1 MGEGLGLIEG
11 LEGEGL
17 DCRCCYSMQP
27 SDSLLAWLSLDAA
40 SEVDYQAY
48 IFDETLIK
56 KVFNDEKMC
65 RAIIHQRRAGTW
77 VKECVKTLCVKR
89 DDAELPNMAII
100 PIVMPL
106 SLQLLAQALQWD
118 GIANNVESSK
128 INLSQFI
135 LQLAYALEFVEQYP
149 TSPFIINA
157 RLFPLKE
164 SLAFLV
170 RDNEIDL
177 GSGSLHFTLEKLIT
191 KQCPDIMQAKETNYV
206 QLLSSD
212 KPICN
217 PKEVYESI
225 CACINGRNALE
236 SGLPVE
242 EIYLCSRLIYPSLNV
257 DVEAVRAIMSTGQSQ
272 PKYYS
277 YLALC
282 KDPLVLLK
290 ARASIWKINDVRYIL
305 LRILDSLM
313 SANECL
319 TKQSLVTND
328 VAEDYLIVRDTI
340 IVRCIVHVCGSSLL
354 FGACESKLAR
364 SCVRCVDI
372 VRSIVTKRRGII
384 AALFKQGIQESCIDW
399 LTEFVPESI
408 LDGPII
414 IALLEEKGL
423 LSATEYLTVASSGL
437 QIAAEL
443 SPHGGH
449 INKDLISASVAV
461 LLESF
466 PLVVGPI
473 GVPVSVLRDE
483 NGQDVTYVCRKVMFR
498 MLDTLSSLRNEYTD
512 LRGEALTNISTLC
525 VNENNA
531 VGGIPGGLA
540 ATNRKALLKEIW
552 EKCDAA
558 LKQL

>member
-1 MGEGLGLIEG
+1 MIV
-11 LEGEGL
+11 
-17 DCRCCYSMQP
+17 DSMQP
-27 SDSLLAWLSLDAA
+27 SDGLLAWLSLDAA

-48 IFDETLIK
+48 IFDEKLIK
-56 KVFNDEKMC
+56 NVFNDAIMC

-89 DDAELPNMAII
+89 DDAELPDIPII

-106 SLQLLAQALQWD
+106 SLQLLAQSLQWD

-128 INLSQFI
+128 TNFSQFI

-170 RDNEIDL
+170 RDNEIAL
-177 GSGSLHFTLEKLIT
+177 GSGSLHSTLEKLIT
-191 KQCPDIMQAKETNYV
+191 RQCPDIIQAKETNYV
-206 QLLSSD
+206 QLLGSD

-225 CACINGRNALE
+225 CACINGRNAHE
-236 SGLPVE
+236 SCLSVE

-290 ARASIWKINDVRYIL
+290 ARASIWKIKDVRYIL

-319 TKQSLVTND
+319 TRQSLVTND

-340 IVRCIVHVCGSSLL
+340 IVRCIVLVCGSSLL
-354 FGACESKLAR
+354 FGACESKLAPSIR

-399 LTEFVPESI
+399 LIEFVPESI

-414 IALLEEKGL
+414 IALLEENGL
-423 LSATEYLTVASSGL
+423 LTATEYFTVASSGL

-498 MLDTLSSLRNEYTD
+498 MLDTLSSLRDEYTD

-525 VNENNA
+525 VNEINA
-531 VGGIPGGLA
+531 IGGIPGGLA

>member
-1 MGEGLGLIEG
+1 
-11 LEGEGL
+11 
-17 DCRCCYSMQP
+17 MQP
-27 SDSLLAWLSLDAA
+27 TDGLLGWLSLDAA
-40 SEVDYQAY
+40 FEADYQTS

-56 KVFNDEKMC
+56 VVFNDAKKCAE
-65 RAIIHQRRAGTW
+65 IIHKPRAGTW

-89 DDAELPNMAII
+89 DDAELPDIPII

-106 SLQLLAQALQWD
+106 TLQLLAQALQWD
-118 GIANNVESSK
+118 EIANYVESSK

-135 LQLAYALEFVEQYP
+135 LQLAYALEFVDQYP
-149 TSPFIINA
+149 MSPFIINA

-164 SLAFLV
+164 SIAFLV
-170 RDNEIDL
+170 RDESIEA
-177 GSGSLHFTLEKLIT
+177 GPGSLHFTLEKLIM
-191 KQCPDIMQAKETNYV
+191 KHCPDIIQAKEENYV
-206 QLLSSD
+206 QLLGID
-212 KPICN
+212 KPVCN
-217 PKEVYESI
+217 PREVYESI
-225 CACINGRNALE
+225 CDCINGRDTSLE
-236 SGLPVE
+236 LSVE
-242 EIYLCSRLIYPSLNV
+242 EIYLRSLMIYPSLNV
-257 DVEAVRAIMSTGQSQ
+257 DVEAVRAIMATGHTQ

-305 LRILDSLM
+305 LRILHSLM

-319 TKQSLVTND
+319 VMQSSVTND

-340 IVRCIVHVCGSSLL
+340 IVRCIVLVCGSSLI
-354 FGACESKLAR
+354 FGTCESKLSSSIR
-364 SCVRCVDI
+364 SCVRCIDM

-384 AALFKQGIQESCIDW
+384 AALFKQGLPESCIDW
-399 LTEFVPESI
+399 LIEFVPESI

-423 LSATEYLTVASSGL
+423 LTATEYLTVASSGL
-437 QIAAEL
+437 QIAAVL
-443 SPHGGH
+443 SSPHGGQ

-483 NGQDVTYVCRKVMFR
+483 NGQDVTYVCRKVMFS
-498 MLDTLSSLRNEYTD
+498 MLDTLSSLRDEYTD

-531 VGGIPGGLA
+531 VAGIPGGLA

-558 LKQL
+558 LTQSSRLA

>member
-1 MGEGLGLIEG
+1 
-11 LEGEGL
+11 
-17 DCRCCYSMQP
+17 MQS
-27 SDSLLAWLSLDAA
+27 SDGLLAWLSLDTA

-48 IFDETLIK
+48 IIDETLIK
-56 KVFNDEKMC
+56 NVFNDSKIC
-65 RAIIHQRRAGTW
+65 RAIINQRQAGTW
-77 VKECVKTLCVKR
+77 VKECVKTLSVKPN
-89 DDAELPNMAII
+89 DAELPNMAII

-118 GIANNVESSK
+118 EIANDAESSK
-128 INLSQFI
+128 TNLSQFI
-135 LQLAYALEFVEQYP
+135 LQLVYALEFVDQYP
-149 TSPFIINA
+149 ASPFVINA

-164 SLAFLV
+164 SLAFLD
-170 RDNEIDL
+170 RDNEIEL
-177 GSGSLHFTLEKLIT
+177 VSGSLHFTLEKLIL
-191 KQCPDIMQAKETNYV
+191 KQCPDTIQAKETNYV
-206 QLLSSD
+206 QLLGSNKS
-212 KPICN
+212 ICN
-217 PKEVYESI
+217 PKNVFDSI
-225 CACINGRNALE
+225 YDCINGRNAHE

-242 EIYLCSRLIYPSLNV
+242 EIYLRSRSIYPSLNV
-257 DVEAVRAIMSTGQSQ
+257 DVEAVRAIMATGQSQ

-290 ARASIWKINDVRYIL
+290 APASIWKVNDVRYIL

-319 TKQSLVTND
+319 VMQSSVTND
-328 VAEDYLIVRDTI
+328 VAEDYLVVRDTI
-340 IVRCIVHVCGSSLL
+340 IVRCIVLVCGSSLL
-354 FGACESKLAR
+354 LGACESKLAPSIR
-364 SCVRCVDI
+364 SCVRCIDL
-372 VRSIVTKRRGII
+372 VRSIVSKRRGII
-384 AALFKQGIQESCIDW
+384 AAIFKQGVPENCIEW
-399 LTEFVPESI
+399 LIEFVPESI

-423 LSATEYLTVASSGL
+423 LTAAEYLTVASAGL
-437 QIAAEL
+437 QVAAVL
-443 SPHGGH
+443 NSPHGM
-449 INKDLISASVAV
+449 NKDLISASVAV

-483 NGQDVTYVCRKVMFR
+483 NGQDVTYVCRKLMFR
-498 MLDTLSSLRNEYTD
+498 MLDTLSSLRDEYTD
-512 LRGEALTNISTLC
+512 LSGEALTNISTLC

-531 VGGIPGGLA
+531 VAGIPGGLA

-558 LKQL
+558 LTQSSRLA

>member
-1 MGEGLGLIEG
+1 
-11 LEGEGL
+11 
-17 DCRCCYSMQP
+17 
-27 SDSLLAWLSLDAA
+27 
-40 SEVDYQAY
+40 
-48 IFDETLIK
+48 
-56 KVFNDEKMC
+56 
-65 RAIIHQRRAGTW
+65 
-77 VKECVKTLCVKR
+77 
-89 DDAELPNMAII
+89 
-100 PIVMPL
+100 
-106 SLQLLAQALQWD
+106 
-118 GIANNVESSK
+118 
-128 INLSQFI
+128 
-135 LQLAYALEFVEQYP
+135 
-149 TSPFIINA
+149 
-157 RLFPLKE
+157 
-164 SLAFLV
+164 
-170 RDNEIDL
+170 
-177 GSGSLHFTLEKLIT
+177 
-191 KQCPDIMQAKETNYV
+191 
-206 QLLSSD
+206 
-212 KPICN
+212 
-217 PKEVYESI
+217 
-225 CACINGRNALE
+225 
-236 SGLPVE
+236 
-242 EIYLCSRLIYPSLNV
+242 
-257 DVEAVRAIMSTGQSQ
+257 MSTGQSQ

-340 IVRCIVHVCGSSLL
+340 IVRCIVLVCGSSLL
-354 FGACESKLAR
+354 FGACESKLAPSTRLRGGGGIR

-423 LSATEYLTVASSGL
+423 LTATEYLTVASSGL

-498 MLDTLSSLRNEYTD
+498 MLDTLSSLRDEYTD